1 MTNRTGPVVAA
12 VVDGERIAW
21 CDGVFRGD
29 KGIARWCRRRV
40 KSALP
45 VETPTGWR
53 DCEGGATPMG
63 ALSAMWA
70 YCPGR
75 VTVCEAPDGLIDG
88 FFAVEHVG
96 ADEEDPVDVDESA
109 GGATT
114 GGMDGASIQ
123 AFLASLE
130 GLPPR
135 EVDERIAEDVRDGT
149 LSEEDVAGEAVH

>member
-1 MTNRTGPVVAA
+1 MTNRTGPVVSA

-40 KSALP
+40 KSPLP

-53 DCEGGATPMG
+53 DCEGGATPIG

-75 VTVCEAPDGLIDG
+75 VTVCGAPDGLIDD
-88 FFAVEHVG
+88 FFAVEHG
-96 ADEEDPVDVDESA
+96 DSEEGDPSDVDGST
-109 GGATT
+109 GGAPTSAKN
-114 GGMDGASIQ
+114 GLSAQ
-123 AFLASLE
+123 VLLASLE
-130 GLPPR
+130 GLPPH
-135 EVDERIAEDVRDGT
+135 EVDNSIAAAVRDGL
-149 LSEEDVAGEAVH
+149 LSEGGLAEEVVH

>member
-1 MTNRTGPVVAA
+1 MVSA

-40 KSALP
+40 KSSLP
-45 VETPTGWR
+45 VETPTEWR

-75 VTVCEAPDGLIDG
+75 VTVCEAPDSLIND
-88 FFAVEHVG
+88 FFAVEHIG
-96 ADEEDPVDVDESA
+96 DDEEDPGDVDESTDSA
-109 GGATT
+109 PTSAT
-114 GGMDGASIQ
+114 GGVSAQ
-123 AFLASLE
+123 ALLASLE
-130 GLPPR
+130 GLPPH
-135 EVDERIAEDVRDGT
+135 EVDNSIAAAIRDGLLT
-149 LSEEDVAGEAVH
+149 EDSLAEEAIH

>member
-29 KGIARWCRRRV
+29 KRISRWCRRRV
-40 KSALP
+40 KSPLP

-53 DCEGGATPMG
+53 DCERGATPMG

-96 ADEEDPVDVDESA
+96 DDGEDPDDVDGSTDSA
-109 GGATT
+109 PTSAT
-114 GGMDGASIQ
+114 GGVNAQ
-123 AFLASLE
+123 ALLASLE
-130 GLPPR
+130 GLPPH
-135 EVDERIAEDVRDGT
+135 EVDNSIAAAIREGL
-149 LSEEDVAGEAVH
+149 LSEDSLVEEVVH